1 MRQDGAE
8 QRGFSLHSLH
18 LVNCEDCL
26 AETER
31 FELSVPF
38 NGYDA
43 LAKRWFQPLTHV
55 STRVWQGA
63 AYNEGVAPLQS
74 P

>member
-1 MRQDGAE
+1 MPE
-8 QRGFSLHSLH
+8 
-18 LVNCEDCL
+18 CEPSYRYERADKV

-55 STRVWQGA
+55 STRVWQGP
-63 AYNEGVAPLQS
+63 AYSEGVARPQS